1 MIWQMMKAQDK
12 EEIITGKKWGGDAV
26 REMIAVEKIKWY
38 KGGGIQKKG
47 ARHNDD
53 NDDDDDDIKRKY
65 GGGEE

>member
-38 KGGGIQKKG
+38 KGGGIQKKRG
-47 ARHNDD
+47 QAQ
-53 NDDDDDDIKRKY
+53 
-65 GGGEE
+65 